1 MQIKPC
7 FVIGIDYR
15 VLELQLTVILAVHS
29 LIRESDLMLLISSLE
44 ETVGLCLSSD
54 HHDFKTWLSVFIRE
68 HRTVLTCSKSWG
80 GIFL

>member
-15 VLELQLTVILAVHS
+15 VLELQLTVILVVHS

-54 HHDFKTWLSVFIRE
+54 HHDF
-68 HRTVLTCSKSWG
+68 
-80 GIFL
+80 